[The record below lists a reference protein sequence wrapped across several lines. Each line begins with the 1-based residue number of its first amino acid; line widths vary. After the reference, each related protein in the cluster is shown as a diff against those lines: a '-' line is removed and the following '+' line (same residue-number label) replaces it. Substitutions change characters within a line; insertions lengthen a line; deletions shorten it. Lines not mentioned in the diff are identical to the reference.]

1 MNLTLRFKDFWIGFQ
16 ENENLF
22 VDILTECGFD
32 VTVVQDKGVM
42 VDLEIVSVFPPA
54 RIPIIRI
61 LDKVY
66 IRLPDG
72 LKRALKNFSHLLRGA
87 EEDLCARK
95 IFYTG
100 ENMRVPLDDTLSG
113 SLSFD
118 QYKFGEFNAYCPVW
132 YLDLDFYHSRH
143 STRLGARIKMSEL
156 LMPRVLDVNLKT
168 DFMCAFINNPEPTR
182 IRAIREFTKLHK
194 VDVFGSYSGNK
205 VRSKLDVATKYKF
218 ILCFENDLYPGYITE
233 KPLEAYMAGAVP
245 IYWGDFG
252 NDQSINRKAL
262 INFKDFSS
270 LEELVTYVS
279 NLSLTEYRE
288 IYEQPFLLQIPD
300 ISSIQETLRPEA

>member
-1 MNLTLRFKDFWIGFQ
+1 MNLTLRFKDFWEGFQ

-22 VDILTECGFD
+22 LDILTGCGFD
-32 VTVVQDKGVM
+32 VSVVRDKGVL

-54 RIPIIRI
+54 RSPAIRI

-66 IRLPDG
+66 IRLPDE
-72 LKRALKNFSHLLRGA
+72 LKLALKNFSHKLRGP
-87 EEDLCARK
+87 ENEFCTRK

-100 ENMRVPLDDTLSG
+100 ENVRVPLDDSLSG

-118 QYKFGEFNAYCPVW
+118 QQNFGKFNAYCPVW

-143 STRLGARIKMSEL
+143 CTRLGTRMKLTEL
-156 LMPRVLDVNLKT
+156 LMPRVLDFNLKT
-168 DFMCAFINNPEPTR
+168 DFMCAFLNNPEPTR
-182 IRAIREFTKLHK
+182 IRAIREFTKLQK

-205 VRSKLDVATKYKF
+205 VVSKLDVATKYKF

-233 KPLEAYMAGAVP
+233 KALEAYMAGAVP
-245 IYWGDFG
+245 VYWGDFG

-270 LEELVTYVS
+270 IEDFVFYVS
-279 NLSLTEYRE
+279 NLSLDEYQE

-300 ISSIQETLRPEA
+300 LSSVRQILCPDA